1 MKKLLVLILFSK
13 CLSAQYFPP
22 PSQPGITPSGTG
34 IVCVT
39 SGSASA
45 AITGTTTGDAVW
57 YSSTLGC
64 TSNHDLNDS
73 AGVSLTARV
82 PVIYAATSSATDSA
96 ALGPE
101 LTSAGTCSGTG
112 WTGTYPNYTAPGTTA
127 PLTCTGFTSGQFYQ
141 TVTSIGAG
149 GSGAV
154 TIAIGAAQIAS
165 GTGGTVTAGLKAS
178 ATSLTYTPVSTYTG
192 TIGISAKLI
201 TPISIFSQTGSD
213 STGTVSYR
221 ALFQTLASL
230 QNSFVGG
237 GGTYNTTGSDNG
249 EGPGYENLYYNTTGS
264 DNGAGPGYEN
274 LYNNTT
280 GSDNGAGPGYENLY
294 NNTTGNYNFGAPYQA
309 GAHISGGSSANQTS
323 SYSIYLGANTMALAN
338 GDVNEI
344 VIGGDATNGA
354 TGAGS
359 NTAVIGTPRMTDLY
373 VGGTA
378 GEALLHSASATFYNT
393 TPSTGSTLLTVTPGA
408 AQTAASVVL
417 SLGGVPKF
425 GGTNT
430 AASTA
435 ALLGSNCP
443 AVTCTAAYTWVE
455 AVSSDGSTV
464 YIPVWK

>member
-1 MKKLLVLILFSK
+1 
-13 CLSAQYFPP
+13 
-22 PSQPGITPSGTG
+22 
-34 IVCVT
+34 
-39 SGSASA
+39 
-45 AITGTTTGDAVW
+45 
-57 YSSTLGC
+57 
-64 TSNHDLNDS
+64 
-73 AGVSLTARV
+73 
-82 PVIYAATSSATDSA
+82 
-96 ALGPE
+96 
-101 LTSAGTCSGTG
+101 
-112 WTGTYPNYTAPGTTA
+112 
-127 PLTCTGFTSGQFYQ
+127 
-141 TVTSIGAG
+141 
-149 GSGAV
+149 
-154 TIAIGAAQIAS
+154 
-165 GTGGTVTAGLKAS
+165 
-178 ATSLTYTPVSTYTG
+178 
-192 TIGISAKLI
+192 
-201 TPISIFSQTGSD
+201 
-213 STGTVSYR
+213 
-221 ALFQTLASL
+221 
-230 QNSFVGG
+230 
-237 GGTYNTTGSDNG
+237 
-249 EGPGYENLYYNTTGS
+249 
-264 DNGAGPGYEN
+264 
-274 LYNNTT
+274 
-280 GSDNGAGPGYENLY
+280 
-294 NNTTGNYNFGAPYQA
+294 
-309 GAHISGGSSANQTS
+309 
-323 SYSIYLGANTMALAN
+323 MALAN

>member
-112 WTGTYPNYTAPGTTA
+112 WTGTYPNYTAPGTTV

-154 TIAIGAAQIAS
+154 TIAIGAAQTAS
-165 GTGGTVTAGLKAS
+165 GASGTVTAGLKAS

-230 QNSFVGG
+230 QNSFIGG
-237 GGTYNTTGSDNG
+237 GGTYNTTGIDNSA
-249 EGPGYENLYYNTTGS
+249 GPGYQNLYSNTTGS
-264 DNGAGPGYEN
+264 
-274 LYNNTT
+274 
-280 GSDNGAGPGYENLY
+280 
-294 NNTTGNYNFGAPYQA
+294 YNFGAPFEA
-309 GAHISGGSSANQTS
+309 GRYISDGSSPNQTS

>member
-154 TIAIGAAQIAS
+154 TIAIGAAQTAS
-165 GTGGTVTAGLKAS
+165 GASGTVTAGLKAS

-237 GGTYNTTGSDNG
+237 GGTYNTTGG
-249 EGPGYENLYYNTTGS
+249 A
-264 DNGAGPGYEN
+264 NGAGPGYQN
-274 LYNNTT
+274 LYF
-280 GSDNGAGPGYENLY
+280 
-294 NNTTGNYNFGAPYQA
+294 NTTGNYNFGAPYLA
-309 GAHISGGSSANQTS
+309 GTYISGGSLANQTS
-323 SYSIYLGANTMALAN
+323 SYSIYLGALTMALAN

-344 VIGGDATNGA
+344 VIGGDATSGA